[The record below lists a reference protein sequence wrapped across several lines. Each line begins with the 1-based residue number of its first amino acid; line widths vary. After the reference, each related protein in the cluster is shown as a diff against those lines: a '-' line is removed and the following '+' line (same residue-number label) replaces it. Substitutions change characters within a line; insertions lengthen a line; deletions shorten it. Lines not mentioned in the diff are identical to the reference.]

1 MNRRKAGEPPNFL
14 TRTSLET
21 LLTNSESPSF
31 VVFRKTSQST
41 RYEQPEQDLTGLV
54 IRDGQKRPKPISPIA
69 PASPTYPA
77 AKRVKNETVSNDFH
91 SHIKLNET
99 RLKAVAGA
107 NVDIYEMYAGLC
119 KSVVP
124 IPVPHS
130 LLQDN
135 DPSEV
140 TNNTVCSI
148 EDRKRAL
155 LQVFSRRFKL
165 NISDETLHLG
175 AALLD
180 KCLDLMAVDKEKL
193 EELAAV
199 TLIVASKIE
208 DVMCL
213 TIGNVIEFDLV
224 KNRSIAMLASL
235 ERFVLAS
242 LAFNVTIP
250 TPFNFATYMLL
261 HLHASQTTI
270 YSTYYFLELSLL
282 YVHNRC
288 FSSDVVAYSA
298 TCLAVCM
305 EANTG
310 TSVARLLRDTEL
322 KLRIFA
328 DKDYQTKREQ
338 SREIMRTLSDLF
350 LVASDEKHAIFREYS
365 SSRRDYVAMRR
376 LAPDLLETLRV
387 NSSSLI
393 S

>member
-1 MNRRKAGEPPNFL
+1 MNRRKAGAPPNFL

-31 VVFRKTSQST
+31 VVFRKTSEST
-41 RYEQPEQDLTGLV
+41 RYEQPEQDLTGLI
-54 IRDGQKRPKPISPIA
+54 IRDGQKRQKPISPIA

-77 AKRVKNETVSNDFH
+77 AKRVKNETVFNDFH

-130 LLQDN
+130 LLQPPDN
-135 DPSEV
+135 DTSTESV

-208 DVMCL
+208 DVACL
-213 TIGNVIEFDLV
+213 TIGNVIEFELV
-224 KNRSIAMLASL
+224 KNRSIAMIASL

-250 TPFNFATYMLL
+250 TPFNFATYLLL

-305 EANTG
+305 EANVT
-310 TSVARLLRDTEL
+310 L
-322 KLRIFA
+322 
-328 DKDYQTKREQ
+328 EQ
-338 SREIMRTLSDLF
+338 VKPGFYEIL
-350 LVASDEKHAIFREYS
+350 
-365 SSRRDYVAMRR
+365 
-376 LAPDLLETLRV
+376 
-387 NSSSLI
+387 N
-393 S
+393 